1 MKPDQAL
8 AEVAFNEATQDVTKL
23 FKEKNT
29 AYGNAYFRDE
39 IALAR
44 YYGGLRRKFARLE
57 NHFRLMLEGQRDKC
71 KIESLEDTYQDI
83 AVYALMELAK
93 TKVDAKTQTK
103 LDDGIQTGSES

>member
-1 MKPDQAL
+1 MKPDQTL
-8 AEVAFNEATQDVTKL
+8 AESAFGEAVQDTTKL
-23 FKEKNT
+23 FKDKNS

-57 NHFRLMLEGQRDKC
+57 NHFRLMIEGQKDKC
-71 KIESLEDTYQDI
+71 KIENLEDTYQDI

-93 TKVDAKTQTK
+93 MKIDAKAQTK
-103 LDDGIQTGSES
+103 LDDGIQTRSES